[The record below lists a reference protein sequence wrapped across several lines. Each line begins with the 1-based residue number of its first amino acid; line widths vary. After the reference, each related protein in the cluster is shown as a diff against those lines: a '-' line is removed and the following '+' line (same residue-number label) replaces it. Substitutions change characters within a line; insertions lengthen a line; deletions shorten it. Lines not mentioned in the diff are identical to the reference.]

1 MMSRGPETGGRSGR
15 CACLRSKS
23 KRVVC
28 YFAMKRRGRGANA
41 ALYSVGV
48 LACGHR
54 QRSRRSEAE
63 VTRRRFLMAV
73 SLWLPAAKTGFPVP
87 RCSYPPRAKC
97 QLPLPN
103 ASRGILPGCSTC
115 RKRAAETQIGS
126 SVVLVVGWAQQHRGY
141 RAIRS
146 ATGPGAGMQE
156 IGVRFAWGEYEMGR
170 VFSGVSNQKRGPVV
184 GAWRSSG
191 FPSKAMQVH
200 AEARV
205 ERKRLEKS
213 NERGST

>member
-1 MMSRGPETGGRSGR
+1 MSRGPETGGRSGR

-87 RCSYPPRAKC
+87 GCSYPPRAKC
-97 QLPLPN
+97 QLPLSN

-126 SVVLVVGWAQQHRGY
+126 SVVLAVGWAGEGCGH

-146 ATGPGAGMQE
+146 VTGPGAGMQE
-156 IGVRFAWGEYEMGR
+156 MGVRFAWGGGEMGR
-170 VFSGVSNQKRGPVV
+170 VFRECQTKKEVQ
-184 GAWRSSG
+184 
-191 FPSKAMQVH
+191 
-200 AEARV
+200 
-205 ERKRLEKS
+205 L
-213 NERGST
+213 